1 MAGGGRRAAAHARAL
16 PGRGVTFLF
25 SLALF
30 AGAALLFALEPM
42 VGKFLLPPLGSTP
55 AVWNTTVLFFQA
67 ALLGGYLWSH
77 LTSRAGRW
85 LHVAVFVLGV
95 LSLPIAVAADL
106 TPSSH
111 PVLWLLGLLATTA
124 GLPFFALAANG
135 PTLQSWFGGRDPYFL
150 FAAARGGSCGG
161 LRAFALLVEPNLSLH
176 DQGRVWAIG
185 YFVVAALVVA
195 CARVRRRAPAATKA
209 EPSAAGPQPAPLDRR
224 RRLTWLALAAVPS

>member
-30 AGAALLFALEPM
+30 LGAALLFALEPM

-67 ALLGGYLWSH
+67 ALLAGYVWSH
-77 LTSRAGRW
+77 FTSRYRS
-85 LHVAVFVLGV
+85 LHIAVFVLGV

-150 FAAARGGSCGG
+150 FAASNAGSFVG
-161 LRAFALLVEPNLSLH
+161 LLAYPLLIEPNLSLH
-176 DQGRVWAIG
+176 DQGRVWAVG
-185 YFVVAALVVA
+185 YAVVAALVVA
-195 CARVRRRAPAATKA
+195 CAFVRRGAAAAPAA
-209 EPSAAGPQPAPLDRR
+209 AGTA
-224 RRLTWLALAAVPS
+224 